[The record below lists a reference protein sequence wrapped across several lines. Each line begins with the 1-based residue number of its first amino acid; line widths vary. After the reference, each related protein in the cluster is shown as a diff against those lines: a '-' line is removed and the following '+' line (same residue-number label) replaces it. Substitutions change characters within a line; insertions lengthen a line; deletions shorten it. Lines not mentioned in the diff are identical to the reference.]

1 MSDFN
6 QFTTH
11 HEVQISDYLTSVL
24 TACVFYILGN
34 CYRDK
39 KYRNANK
46 HAILATK
53 GSIKLARNDKIL
65 ESEQNQ
71 IKILGIMMDTVV
83 LLRFKKKLL
92 KIPKRQWIRIL
103 STTKKNNKL
112 KRNTSNSDI
121 LDIENY
127 RDLGSE
133 EETEH
138 FLLKNASE
146 LG

>member
-65 ESEQNQ
+65 ESEQSQ
-71 IKILGIMMDTVV
+71 IKILEIMMDTVV

-112 KRNTSNSDI
+112 KRNTN
-121 LDIENY
+121 
-127 RDLGSE
+127 
-133 EETEH
+133 
-138 FLLKNASE
+138 FK
-146 LG
+146 